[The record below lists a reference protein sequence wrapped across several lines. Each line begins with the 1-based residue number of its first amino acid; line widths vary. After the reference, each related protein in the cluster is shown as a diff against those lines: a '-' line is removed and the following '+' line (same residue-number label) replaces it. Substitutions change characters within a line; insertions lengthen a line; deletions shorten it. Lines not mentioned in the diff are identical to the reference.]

1 MVQKIKSSLSKN
13 ESLLNGAGFHHSNYL
28 LKSRANMVDA
38 KLSTNGSNKKLGQ
51 QTKLEG
57 KVQSPALKNPRN
69 LYNLNGVNNTQPSN
83 N

>member
-1 MVQKIKSSLSKN
+1 
-13 ESLLNGAGFHHSNYL
+13 
-28 LKSRANMVDA
+28 MVDA